1 MFMSMLDGVHRGE
14 QGRIAWRPTIRYW
27 WAIFFPIRNGDV
39 SGRALTPAEREFLA
53 ASRKTPPSSFMK
65 SGKGY

>member
-1 MFMSMLDGVHRGE
+1 MKKIIAVLRGGIHRGE

-27 WAIFFPIRNGDV
+27 WATMFPAARGDV

-53 ASRKTPPSSFMK
+53 RARARAAKA
-65 SGKGY
+65 KG